1 MTASDP
7 LQPDHQHWLDD
18 DAGPVV
24 RPYALAAGTT
34 VAATEEFD
42 LIAVV
47 MASRAPAPGDA
58 ALGTA
63 SARILQLCQEPL
75 SVVDL
80 SARMNLPVG
89 VVRALLAQLA
99 TRDLIRRSPTGPVA
113 RPSEETFKAVI
124 HGLRAL

>member
-1 MTASDP
+1 MTGPDP
-7 LQPDHQHWLDD
+7 VQPEDQAWLDD

-34 VAATEEFD
+34 AEAAEEFD

-47 MASRAPAPGDA
+47 LASRPPAATDA
-58 ALGTA
+58 ALGSA

-89 VVRALLAQLA
+89 VVRALLGQLA
-99 TRDLIRRSPTGPVA
+99 ARDLIRRSQPGPA
-113 RPSEETFKAVI
+113 ALPSEEIYKAVL